1 MIQLKTLNNDFFSA
15 IPVALFFRMFG
26 ILSTYLFTYLIANFY
41 GSAALG
47 YFSLLQTY
55 LLVVIIF
62 SKFGLDTA
70 SLKLVSENKVLKQHR
85 KLNNDYYL
93 ILKIMIV
100 FSLLLSLISYILSYY
115 ISHNIFNL
123 PEINFYIKL
132 FSFLI
137 LPCSILYLNAE
148 SFRGLKIISLY
159 SLLNN
164 TTISFIASI
173 FLLFFYY
180 NGFRQEFYPL
190 YSFFISAIILS
201 LFSILLWKLYL
212 NRINSLNKN
221 DQNDENKQVSL
232 QKLFNLS
239 TPMLL
244 SNSMAYLLNW
254 SSVLILGIYLLP
266 SEVGYF
272 SVALK
277 VSMVTSIFL
286 YSVNSIAAPK
296 LSEYYAKNDFKSLKK
311 IILKTS
317 SLIFWFAFP
326 ISLIT
331 IFFSDRILFFFGS
344 EFYAAKNILIILTIG
359 QFLNSICGSVGYIL
373 QMTGKQKTFQNIIT
387 ISTIINISL
396 NFILIP
402 NYGLIGA
409 AISNVISICLWNI
422 SSMIYVYKYYNV
434 VTLSNPFLIFKS

>member
-137 LPCSILYLNAE
+137 LPCSIL
-148 SFRGLKIISLY
+148 
-159 SLLNN
+159 
-164 TTISFIASI
+164 
-173 FLLFFYY
+173 
-180 NGFRQEFYPL
+180 
-190 YSFFISAIILS
+190 
-201 LFSILLWKLYL
+201 
-212 NRINSLNKN
+212 
-221 DQNDENKQVSL
+221 
-232 QKLFNLS
+232 
-239 TPMLL
+239 
-244 SNSMAYLLNW
+244 
-254 SSVLILGIYLLP
+254 
-266 SEVGYF
+266 
-272 SVALK
+272 
-277 VSMVTSIFL
+277 
-286 YSVNSIAAPK
+286 
-296 LSEYYAKNDFKSLKK
+296 
-311 IILKTS
+311 
-317 SLIFWFAFP
+317 
-326 ISLIT
+326 
-331 IFFSDRILFFFGS
+331 
-344 EFYAAKNILIILTIG
+344 
-359 QFLNSICGSVGYIL
+359 
-373 QMTGKQKTFQNIIT
+373 
-387 ISTIINISL
+387 
-396 NFILIP
+396 
-402 NYGLIGA
+402 
-409 AISNVISICLWNI
+409 
-422 SSMIYVYKYYNV
+422 
-434 VTLSNPFLIFKS
+434 